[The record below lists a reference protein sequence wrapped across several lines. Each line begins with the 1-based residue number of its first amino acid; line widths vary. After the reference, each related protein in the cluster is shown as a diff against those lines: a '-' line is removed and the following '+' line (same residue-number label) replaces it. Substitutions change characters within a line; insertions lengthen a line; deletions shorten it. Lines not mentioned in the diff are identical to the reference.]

1 MSRYTLGIDTSN
13 YATSLAVFD
22 TAGEV
27 VCAKKRFLP
36 VKEGQLGLR
45 QSDALFHHTTALP
58 EMLEELSREFDL
70 TQIAAVGVSQ
80 KPRPVEGSYMPCF
93 LAGVS
98 AATAFAR
105 ARGIPLVHT
114 THQQGHA
121 AAALFAAKGEE
132 LFRQK
137 VLLFHISG
145 GTTDLLLCD
154 EVRQITTLGT
164 SSDLYA
170 GQAVDRVGVK
180 LGFPFPAG
188 AEVSRLAALCEE
200 SIRPKSSVKGMTCS
214 LSGLENQCNALLQAG
229 KSPEYVCKYCL
240 LCVADTVVR
249 MTKAAQKEYPGLP
262 VVCAGGVMSSDII
275 RVWVPAAGVFRAGP
289 VFQRQRHRCVHPCR
303 TGGRIMAEV
312 ISVSALNQYVK
323 TLLDANDLLFD
334 LALRGEIANFVQNAR
349 SGHCYFSL
357 RDETS
362 SVKAVMFRSDARR
375 LGFRPEEGMKVIVR
389 CRATLYER
397 DGAFQVYVNDM
408 FPDGIGSAQLAF
420 EQLKAKLDREGLF
433 AAERKKPLPRFPK
446 CIGLVTSKTGA
457 ALQDIRNV
465 IGRRWPAVRLLLCP
479 VSVQGFEA
487 ADEIAAAI
495 DRLDKSGQ
503 VDEIIVAR
511 GGGSREDLW
520 VFNAERIARAA
531 SRCKTPLISAIG
543 HEIDFTILDF
553 VADQR
558 APTPSAAA
566 ELAVPDRAE
575 FSRKLCNLEENI
587 HISIQN
593 RLSLCYNR
601 LDETVQPLSRQNMQA
616 QLAGRQQQL
625 EAVSGQLQT
634 AAQKKQ
640 QDAGLRLRHAAALA
654 ATLNSYGVL
663 ARGYALVQDEKG
675 RICAPD
681 ALREGQK
688 MTLCGAVN
696 RIHCT
701 VDAVEGPNESTQ
713 EL

>member
-1 MSRYTLGIDTSN
+1 
-13 YATSLAVFD
+13 
-22 TAGEV
+22 
-27 VCAKKRFLP
+27 
-36 VKEGQLGLR
+36 
-45 QSDALFHHTTALP
+45 
-58 EMLEELSREFDL
+58 
-70 TQIAAVGVSQ
+70 
-80 KPRPVEGSYMPCF
+80 
-93 LAGVS
+93 
-98 AATAFAR
+98 
-105 ARGIPLVHT
+105 
-114 THQQGHA
+114 
-121 AAALFAAKGEE
+121 
-132 LFRQK
+132 
-137 VLLFHISG
+137 
-145 GTTDLLLCD
+145 
-154 EVRQITTLGT
+154 
-164 SSDLYA
+164 
-170 GQAVDRVGVK
+170 
-180 LGFPFPAG
+180 
-188 AEVSRLAALCEE
+188 
-200 SIRPKSSVKGMTCS
+200 
-214 LSGLENQCNALLQAG
+214 
-229 KSPEYVCKYCL
+229 
-240 LCVADTVVR
+240 
-249 MTKAAQKEYPGLP
+249 
-262 VVCAGGVMSSDII
+262 
-275 RVWVPAAGVFRAGP
+275 
-289 VFQRQRHRCVHPCR
+289 
-303 TGGRIMAEV
+303 MAEV

-362 SVKAVMFRSDARR
+362 SVKAVMFRSDARQ

-634 AAQKKQ
+634 AAREKQ

-654 ATLNSYGVL
+654 ATLNPYGVL

>member
-1 MSRYTLGIDTSN
+1 
-13 YATSLAVFD
+13 
-22 TAGEV
+22 
-27 VCAKKRFLP
+27 
-36 VKEGQLGLR
+36 
-45 QSDALFHHTTALP
+45 
-58 EMLEELSREFDL
+58 
-70 TQIAAVGVSQ
+70 
-80 KPRPVEGSYMPCF
+80 
-93 LAGVS
+93 
-98 AATAFAR
+98 
-105 ARGIPLVHT
+105 
-114 THQQGHA
+114 
-121 AAALFAAKGEE
+121 
-132 LFRQK
+132 
-137 VLLFHISG
+137 
-145 GTTDLLLCD
+145 
-154 EVRQITTLGT
+154 
-164 SSDLYA
+164 
-170 GQAVDRVGVK
+170 
-180 LGFPFPAG
+180 
-188 AEVSRLAALCEE
+188 
-200 SIRPKSSVKGMTCS
+200 
-214 LSGLENQCNALLQAG
+214 
-229 KSPEYVCKYCL
+229 
-240 LCVADTVVR
+240 
-249 MTKAAQKEYPGLP
+249 
-262 VVCAGGVMSSDII
+262 
-275 RVWVPAAGVFRAGP
+275 
-289 VFQRQRHRCVHPCR
+289 
-303 TGGRIMAEV
+303 MAEV

-558 APTPSAAA
+558 TPTPSAAA

-587 HISIQN
+587 HISIQD

-625 EAVSGQLQT
+625 EAVSGQLKT
-634 AAQKKQ
+634 AAREKQ
-640 QDAGLRLRHAAALA
+640 QEAGLRLRHAAALA
-654 ATLNSYGVL
+654 ATLNPYGVL